1 MKKICKRI
9 TVQKVAA
16 VGVIGLSYMAAYS
29 FGSFVC
35 KRAIPLPVK
44 FIITGIGGTVIGVT
58 GGEAAKRLW
67 EYDDSTEIIKEII
80 EAIQ

>member
-9 TVQKVAA
+9 TIQKVAA
-16 VGVIGLSYMAAYS
+16 VGVIALAYTAAYS

-44 FIITGIGGTVIGVT
+44 FIITGIGGTVIGATV
-58 GGEAAKRLW
+58 GVAARKLL
-67 EYDDSTEIIKEII
+67 ENDGSTEIIEEFI
-80 EAIQ
+80 ESIE